1 LRANNTDAALKEESF
16 KFVLKNKYKNGSISY
31 LPCRYET
38 AVQLG
43 EAIRKNPTFKMITKI
58 MRKVRDIFFAYSN
71 QRSETLVGKIS
82 VYTIMLLTFNALC
95 KIVERTEVH
104 DMAFINTKLNTISYN
119 TSLILEATGLQ
130 QTSSEVKNILKSA
143 GILTSSG
150 KAFDIEIYAKIN
162 EVTKENEKSKI
173 KNGILGKIFIETSLL
188 NFSTITIL
196 NTIKTL
202 KSQIESSLNTAKKLT
217 AQSLRL
223 LSNYMDDPSNL
234 EFLLVEP
241 QLTLLLSNLEDVYQ
255 SFRNFSDSVDQS
267 PNDSKV
273 SFTNYQETLSH
284 SKKIVDILKS
294 LFQNAEFKEKKGYN
308 KKIMTVGLPQGLI
321 KNHIARSTANSKN
334 NKHDDIIKIS
344 VYKIDLINND
354 IVYKPK
360 SFLFEAS
367 RYPVRV
373 PSLILSNTL
382 DFSQIPTRNYSF
394 FPDVDRQGES
404 FYYDNNLGEEYSFL
418 STTEK
423 NEIIQNHSMSFLLEN
438 YLKIVSGL
446 VLSENTFNLSSSET
460 KALLDQLEKKSSQVE
475 GSISFSPGPD
485 TVVRLTEKLF
495 PTSIELVKQLV
506 QPKKFDRIFNIIF
519 DPEFI
524 VDTEKTSP
532 QKLDEF
538 INSRKVIGINQND
551 ASLGIKDVDKT
562 SEDATLEAY
571 FAVIETHAP
580 ASLDSALNT
589 QIEFAN

>member
-1 LRANNTDAALKEESF
+1 
-16 KFVLKNKYKNGSISY
+16 
-31 LPCRYET
+31 
-38 AVQLG
+38 
-43 EAIRKNPTFKMITKI
+43 
-58 MRKVRDIFFAYSN
+58 
-71 QRSETLVGKIS
+71 
-82 VYTIMLLTFNALC
+82 
-95 KIVERTEVH
+95 
-104 DMAFINTKLNTISYN
+104 
-119 TSLILEATGLQ
+119 
-130 QTSSEVKNILKSA
+130 
-143 GILTSSG
+143 
-150 KAFDIEIYAKIN
+150 
-162 EVTKENEKSKI
+162 
-173 KNGILGKIFIETSLL
+173 
-188 NFSTITIL
+188 
-196 NTIKTL
+196 
-202 KSQIESSLNTAKKLT
+202 
-217 AQSLRL
+217 
-223 LSNYMDDPSNL
+223 
-234 EFLLVEP
+234 
-241 QLTLLLSNLEDVYQ
+241 
-255 SFRNFSDSVDQS
+255 
-267 PNDSKV
+267 
-273 SFTNYQETLSH
+273 
-284 SKKIVDILKS
+284 